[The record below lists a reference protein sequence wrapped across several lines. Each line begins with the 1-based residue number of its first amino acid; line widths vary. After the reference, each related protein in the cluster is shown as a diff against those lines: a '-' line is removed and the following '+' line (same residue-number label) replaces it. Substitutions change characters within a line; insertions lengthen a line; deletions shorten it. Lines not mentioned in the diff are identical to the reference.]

1 MKFKLHKSKLYT
13 IPKLSRKDRIARLRA
28 RIELQRKCASPVVDV
43 VYDNKNNVVQF
54 TADTGWKT
62 YSKS

>member
-13 IPKLSRKDRIARLRA
+13 MPKLSRKDRIARLRA
-28 RIELQRKCASPVVDV
+28 RIELQRKAMLPVVDV

-62 YSKS
+62 YKP

>member
-1 MKFKLHKSKLYT
+1 MKFKLHTST
-13 IPKLSRKDRIARLRA
+13 QHTMPKLSTADRIARLRS

-54 TADTGWKT
+54 TADSGWKI
-62 YSKS
+62 YKP

>member
-13 IPKLSRKDRIARLRA
+13 MPKLSRKDRIARLRA
-28 RIELQRKCASPVVDV
+28 RIELQRKSMLPVVDV

-62 YSKS
+62 YKS

>member
-1 MKFKLHKSKLYT
+1 MKFKLHTST
-13 IPKLSRKDRIARLRA
+13 QHTMPKLSREDRIARLRA

-54 TADTGWKT
+54 TADSGWKT
-62 YSKS
+62 YKP

>member
-1 MKFKLHKSKLYT
+1 MKFKLHKSKLHT
-13 IPKLSRKDRIARLRA
+13 LPKLSREDRIARLRA
-28 RIELQRKCASPVVDV
+28 RIELQRKAMLPVVDV

-62 YSKS
+62 YKP

>member
-1 MKFKLHKSKLYT
+1 MKFKLHTSTQHT
-13 IPKLSRKDRIARLRA
+13 IPKLSTADRIARLRA

-54 TADTGWKT
+54 TADSGWKI
-62 YSKS
+62 YKP

>member
-13 IPKLSRKDRIARLRA
+13 MPKLSREDRIARLRA
-28 RIELQRKCASPVVDV
+28 RIELQRKSMLPVVDV
-43 VYDNKNNVVQF
+43 VYDNKNNVVEF

-62 YSKS
+62 YKP

>member
-13 IPKLSRKDRIARLRA
+13 MPKLSRKDRIARLRA
-28 RIELQRKCASPVVDV
+28 RIELQRKSMLPVVDV
-43 VYDNKNNVVQF
+43 VYDNKNNVVEF

-62 YSKS
+62 YKP

>member
-1 MKFKLHKSKLYT
+1 MKFKLHKSKLHT
-13 IPKLSRKDRIARLRA
+13 MPKLSREDRIARLRA
-28 RIELQRKCASPVVDV
+28 RIELQRKAMLPVVDV

-62 YSKS
+62 YKP

>member
-1 MKFKLHKSKLYT
+1 MKFKLHKSKLHT
-13 IPKLSRKDRIARLRA
+13 LPKLSREDRIARLRA
-28 RIELQRKCASPVVDV
+28 RIELQRKSMLPVVDV

-62 YSKS
+62 YKP

>member
-1 MKFKLHKSKLYT
+1 M
-13 IPKLSRKDRIARLRA
+13 PKLSREDRIARLRS

-54 TADTGWKT
+54 TADSGWKI
-62 YSKS
+62 YKP

>member
-13 IPKLSRKDRIARLRA
+13 MPKLSRKDRIARLRA
-28 RIELQRKCASPVVDV
+28 RIELQRKSMLPVVDV

-62 YSKS
+62 YKP

>member
-1 MKFKLHKSKLYT
+1 MKFKLHTSTQHTL
-13 IPKLSRKDRIARLRA
+13 PKPSRADRIARLRA
-28 RIELQRKCASPVVDV
+28 RIELQRKFASPVVDV

>member
-13 IPKLSRKDRIARLRA
+13 MPKLSREDRIARLRA
-28 RIELQRKCASPVVDV
+28 RIELQRTSMLPVVNV

-62 YSKS
+62 YKD

>member
-13 IPKLSRKDRIARLRA
+13 MPKLSTADRIARLRA

-54 TADTGWKT
+54 TADSGWKI
-62 YSKS
+62 YKP

>member
-13 IPKLSRKDRIARLRA
+13 MPKLSTADRIARLRA
-28 RIELQRKCASPVVDV
+28 RIELQRKCELPVVDV

-54 TADTGWKT
+54 TADSGWKI
-62 YSKS
+62 YKP

>member
-1 MKFKLHKSKLYT
+1 MKFKLHTNTQYT
-13 IPKLSRKDRIARLRA
+13 MQKPSRADRIARLRA

-54 TADTGWKT
+54 TADSGWKI
-62 YSKS
+62 YKP

>member
-1 MKFKLHKSKLYT
+1 MKFKLHTSTQYNM
-13 IPKLSRKDRIARLRA
+13 PKPSRADRIARLRA

-43 VYDNKNNVVQF
+43 AYDNKNNVVEF
-54 TADTGWKT
+54 VSDSGWKN

>member
-1 MKFKLHKSKLYT
+1 MKFKLHTSKQHT
-13 IPKLSRKDRIARLRA
+13 MPKLSTADRIARLRA

-54 TADTGWKT
+54 TADSGWKI
-62 YSKS
+62 YKP

>member
-1 MKFKLHKSKLYT
+1 M
-13 IPKLSRKDRIARLRA
+13 PKLSREDRIARLRS
-28 RIELQRKCASPVVDV
+28 RIELQRKAMLPVVDV

-62 YSKS
+62 YKP

>member
-1 MKFKLHKSKLYT
+1 MKFKLHKSKSYT
-13 IPKLSRKDRIARLRA
+13 MPKLSREDRIARLRA
-28 RIELQRKCASPVVDV
+28 RIELQRKSMLPVVDV

-62 YSKS
+62 YKP

>member
-1 MKFKLHKSKLYT
+1 MKFKLHTNTQYT
-13 IPKLSRKDRIARLRA
+13 MQKPSRADRIARLQA

-43 VYDNKNNVVQF
+43 VYDNKNNVVEF
-54 TADTGWKT
+54 VSDSGWKT